1 MPAPLALT
9 DWKLIDTD
17 PGAGVGL
24 AMPTA
29 PLEHPAMIAAAAP
42 GDLYLALHAAGR
54 LPHPMADRAEAA
66 CAWVREREWWY
77 RLDFEAPLCEC
88 GQRVVLEFDGLDTF
102 ASVWLNGQRLGSA
115 DNMFRQWRFDLQ
127 ALLRDGANRLAVC
140 FTPPLLAIAAVEM
153 PPFPMASSP
162 SAVNK
167 RNFMRKAQFGWGWD
181 FAPDLLTTGIWKAA
195 RIKVETRAVL
205 RDVGFATLAIG
216 ADGAAT
222 VRMVAGVDHF
232 AAGAAL
238 FVTLRLVDPDGI
250 EIYASTHA
258 LADGACTA
266 EPSIAGA
273 RLWWTQELGAA
284 PLYTMRAELHG
295 GGVLLDAR
303 SLRVG
308 IRTVAL
314 DTSPDPQE
322 PGTKFFRFVLNGV
335 PLFARGVNWVPPSS
349 LVAAI
354 DAPLYR
360 RLLNLAAAANMNMVR
375 VWGGGIYE
383 HDAFYD
389 ICDELGILVWQDFMF
404 ACAPYPE
411 HDPVFAENV
420 RAEVADQVRRLR
432 HHACLALWCGNNE
445 SQAIQGFANSKAG
458 HHQDVLGE
466 LYYQRVIPAVLAELD
481 PATPYRPGSPYGGGG
496 AGHNHNSMLEGD
508 IHDWTVWHGLP
519 VIPDSGPVG
528 EYDRSPAGVAYT
540 RYAEDLGRFISEY
553 GIQSAPTMAALRRA
567 LPADQLVLGSAGFV
581 NRIKDRPLDKVN
593 AMLVTSTGLPASIE
607 EYVDFTQINQAEGLQ
622 FGIEHFRR
630 RKPHCSGSLIWQFND
645 CWPGISW
652 SIVDYYGFA
661 KAAYY
666 FVKRAYAPVMAS
678 FRQADGDVELWV
690 VNDTLAVIEGECE
703 IALDT
708 FDGAQSAREK
718 VAYALAPNSSTRVGR
733 CGDSTR
739 LGARHVLSVRDAA
752 ARFPANRHFFV
763 AIKDLQRAAPRAPT
777 VAIEQLDKFTAAITI
792 AASDYLYF
800 VHVLGEDEDLVFDD
814 NHIDLQAGE
823 TRVLTVRHP
832 HQRLDSASLQ
842 VRWR

>member
-1 MPAPLALT
+1 MPTPLHLI
-9 DWKLIDTD
+9 DWKLIDAD
-17 PGAGVGL
+17 PGAGI
-24 AMPTA
+24 AMAMA
-29 PLEHPAMIAAAAP
+29 PLDHPAMIAIAAP

-77 RLDFEAPLCEC
+77 RLDFEGPVCEID
-88 GQRVVLEFDGLDTF
+88 QRVMLDFEGLDTF
-102 ASVWLNGQRLGSA
+102 ATVWLNGERIGTA
-115 DNMFRQWRFDLQ
+115 DNMFRQWRFDLST
-127 ALLRDGANRLAVC
+127 LLRAGTNRLAVC
-140 FTPPLLAIAAVEM
+140 FAPPTLAIAPVDL

-162 SAVNK
+162 SAANK

-195 RIKVETRAVL
+195 SIKVETRAVFCE
-205 RDVGFATLAIG
+205 VGFATLAFG
-216 ADGAAT
+216 ADGAAA
-222 VRMVAGVDHF
+222 VRMAAGVDDF
-232 AAGAAL
+232 AAGARL
-238 FVTLRLVDPDGI
+238 FVTLRLMDPDGI
-250 EIYASTHA
+250 EVHASLHA
-258 LADGACTA
+258 LADGRCSVELTV
-266 EPSIAGA
+266 PGA
-273 RLWWTQELGAA
+273 RLWWTPELGAA
-284 PLYTMRAELHG
+284 HLYTMRAELHA
-295 GGVLLDAR
+295 GGVLLDDR
-303 SLRVG
+303 TLRVG
-308 IRTVAL
+308 IRTVVL

-322 PGTKFFRFVLNGV
+322 PGTRFFRFLLNGV

-360 RLLNLAAAANMNMVR
+360 RLLNLAAAAHMNMVR

-411 HDPVFAENV
+411 HDAAFADNV

-458 HHQDVLGE
+458 RHQDVLGE
-466 LYYQRVIPAVLAELD
+466 LYYQRLIPAVLAELD
-481 PATPYRPGSPYGGGG
+481 PATPYRPGSPFGG

-508 IHDWTVWHGLP
+508 VHDWTVWHGLP
-519 VIPDSGPVG
+519 VIPDIGAVG

-553 GIQSAPTMAALRRA
+553 GIQSAPTMAAFRRA
-567 LPADQLVLGSAGFV
+567 LPADQLVLGSAGFI
-581 NRIKDRPLDKVN
+581 NRVKDRPLDKVN
-593 AMLVTSTGLPASIE
+593 AMLVTSTGLPATVE
-607 EYVDFTQINQAEGLQ
+607 EYVDFTQINQAEGLK

-678 FRQADGDVELWV
+678 FKEVDGGVELWV
-690 VNDTLAVIEGECE
+690 VNDSLAVAEGECE
-703 IALDT
+703 LALGA
-708 FDGAQSAREK
+708 FDGAESWRAKAAYAVAPNTSARVWRHGD
-718 VAYALAPNSSTRVGR
+718 VARF
-733 CGDSTR
+733 
-739 LGARHVLSVRDAA
+739 GARHVLSVRDAA
-752 ARFPANRHFFV
+752 GRFPANRHFFA
-763 AIKDLQRAAPRAPT
+763 AIKDLQRAAPRAPA
-777 VAIEQLDKFTAAITI
+777 VAIEPLDQFTAAITLS
-792 AASDYLYF
+792 ARDYLYF
-800 VHVLGEDEDLVFDD
+800 VHVLSDDEDLVFDD

-832 HQRLDSASLQ
+832 HHAPDPASLQ